1 MFRYSGRTENLLR
14 PLQKV
19 LTVVE
24 MAKWAC
30 NMCGRKIKSDVEPA
44 HCPCGSEEIEEKEE
58 KSRLEKFI
66 DDLF

>member
-1 MFRYSGRTENLLR
+1 M
-14 PLQKV
+14 
-19 LTVVE
+19 VE

-30 NMCGRKIKSDVEPA
+30 NMCGRKIESDVEPA

-66 DDLF
+66 DNFF